1 MWSHV
6 FNERVLCISCDRDR
20 IAFGCENGWIYL
32 FDKNGLV
39 WSKKLIS
46 TYYRGPFT
54 DVNVISI
61 DVSDRFVVAGTDFAD
76 GKVHLFYL
84 NGKKV
89 WERQLMSYLGCWERP
104 EDVKIL
110 RISDNNIAAVSGF
123 MEDKL
128 YILNTYGDV
137 SSIERFGEFIR
148 CMDFQEIVAL
158 GGERRSYIYDGS
170 VRSYDF
176 PSKNVIVVDDW
187 ALFVRD
193 DTVYSTLDWTFDAR
207 DPKVSASSDIVAI
220 SSGSSVYV
228 LTPEGRLL
236 REISFDSNVVDVK
249 VVGDSVVVAT
259 PNGVYID
266 DDVLEIENTF
276 KICDEGVLVREG
288 DIYRYV
294 DFSRW

>member
-6 FNERVLCISCDRDR
+6 FNDRVLCLSSNGDH

-61 DVSDRFVVAGTDFAD
+61 DVSDGFVVAGTDFAD
-76 GKVHLFYL
+76 GKVHLFHL

-104 EDVKIL
+104 EDIKTLKI
-110 RISDNNIAAVSGF
+110 SGENIAAVSGF

-128 YILNTYGDV
+128 YILSLDGDV
-137 SSIERFGEFIR
+137 SSIESFGEFIR

-170 VRSYDF
+170 IRSYDF

-187 ALFVRD
+187 AMFVKD
-193 DTVYSTLDWTFDAR
+193 DGVYSTLGWTFDAK
-207 DPKVSASSDIVAI
+207 DPRVSANSEIVVV
-220 SSGSSVYV
+220 SSGNRIYEFTPDGRKVGERTFDGNV
-228 LTPEGRLL
+228 LDIRV
-236 REISFDSNVVDVK
+236 I
-249 VVGDSVVVAT
+249 GDSVVVAT
-259 PNGVYID
+259 PKRVYID
-266 DDVLEIENTF
+266 EDVLEIEKVF
-276 KICDEGVLVREG
+276 RICDGGLLLRDGNV
-288 DIYRYV
+288 YRYIE
-294 DFSRW
+294 FP